1 MSEER
6 TADTTR
12 IVLRSFGV
20 MVTTYQ
26 ERMAQLLEQ
35 ASRADLAAEE
45 ALHLAASALAL
56 SARLTRR
63 LREVNEHVLA
73 LEERALAQLQEQ
85 LAQRFPGARVE
96 PEE

>member
-6 TADTTR
+6 AADTTR

-35 ASRADLAAEE
+35 ASRADIAAED

-73 LEERALAQLQEQ
+73 LEQRALAQLQEK
-85 LAQRFPGARVE
+85 LAQRFPSVRVE